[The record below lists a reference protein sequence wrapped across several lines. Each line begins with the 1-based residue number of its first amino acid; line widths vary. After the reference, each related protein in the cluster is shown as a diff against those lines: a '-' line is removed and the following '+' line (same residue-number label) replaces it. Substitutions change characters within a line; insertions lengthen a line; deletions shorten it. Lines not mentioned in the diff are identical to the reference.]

1 MESTS
6 INYIQELANIMN
18 ELPDVFK
25 HQVIGY
31 ASALSDKEC
40 TLKKGDESHEG

>member
-1 MESTS
+1 MNDSAS
-6 INYIQELANIMN
+6 KNYIQELANIMN

-40 TLKKGDESHEG
+40 TERKEKN